1 MVEFETLWSIDS
13 TIIYNF
19 IAIYWK
25 SHHHAL
31 ILYTSFSYDM
41 YNYSLLFN
49 FVCWPRTQNCNILVK
64 QDYSLVRGT
73 KG

>member
-1 MVEFETLWSIDS
+1 MVEFETLQSIDS
-13 TIIYNF
+13 NIHYNF
-19 IAIYWK
+19 IDIYWK
-25 SHHHAL
+25 SHHHVL

-41 YNYSLLFN
+41 YNYCLLFN
-49 FVCWPRTQNCNILVK
+49 FVCWPPSQNFNILVK